1 MSKSPA
7 LLLTISLPPNAVKLP
22 ANGGQHINDYTL
34 TMDVKIDAYPK
45 ER

>member
-1 MSKSPA
+1 MVIKK
-7 LLLTISLPPNAVKLP
+7 LTQIPLTDAVKLP
-22 ANGGQHINDYTL
+22 ANNGHHINDYTL